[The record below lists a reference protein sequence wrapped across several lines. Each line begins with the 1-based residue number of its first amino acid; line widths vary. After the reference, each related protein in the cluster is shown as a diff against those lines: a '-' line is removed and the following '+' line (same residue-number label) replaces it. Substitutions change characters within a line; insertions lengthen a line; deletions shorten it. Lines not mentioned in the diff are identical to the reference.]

1 MNTVKQGGGV
11 NNIDWM
17 KTLGMFFIIW
27 GHLSP
32 EYIKDG
38 IYIFSVPSFFIISG
52 FLFKPS
58 EWRLF
63 LSKNKKGLIV
73 PYFLLTSSV
82 ILFFALV
89 KIFFGSFDA
98 LYFPQSFLC
107 MLIGDQNGLGNGAGC
122 QAMWFVYTLFLT
134 KVIANATYDKWWLR
148 VFICI
153 ASLTAVVYMKAKDIQ
168 IYSSF
173 TNVLLAYPF
182 FEFGCAVSH
191 RYMKKLEELPS
202 LMNRTEIIF
211 LLLLGF
217 ACLYVMGYYNGMVQ
231 MYNADYGNSIIL
243 CLIGGVFGTILLAF
257 VGILFNGID
266 VCDIIAIHSKG
277 TIITL
282 AWQIVFLFTIEQISL
297 KYNIAH
303 LHSVSFSFL
312 LALCI
317 FIAFVPIIKFVNKRL
332 PILVGYRD
340 RIPK

>member
-1 MNTVKQGGGV
+1 
-11 NNIDWM
+11 
-17 KTLGMFFIIW
+17 MFFIIW

-32 EYIKDG
+32 EYIKDC
-38 IYIFSVPSFFIISG
+38 IYMFSVPSFFIISG
-52 FLFKPS
+52 FLFKPL

-63 LSKNKKGLIV
+63 LSKNIKGLIV
-73 PYFLLTSSV
+73 PYLLLASSV
-82 ILFFALV
+82 IFFFALV
-89 KIFFGSFDA
+89 KLFFGSFDA

-107 MLIGDQNGLGNGAGC
+107 MLIGDQNGLGNGVGC
-122 QAMWFVYTLFLT
+122 QAMWFVYTLFIT

-153 ASLTAVVYMKAKDIQ
+153 ASLAAVVYMKAKGIQ
-168 IYSSF
+168 VYSSF

-182 FEFGCAVSH
+182 FEFGFAVSH
-191 RYMKKLEELPS
+191 RYIAKLEDLPS
-202 LMNRTEIIF
+202 LMNSRTPIIF

-217 ACLYVMGYYNGMVQ
+217 ACLYVMGLYNGMVQ

-243 CLIGGVFGTILLAF
+243 CLLGGVLGTILLAF

-282 AWQIVFLFTIEQISL
+282 AWQIFFLFIIEQIAS
-297 KYNIAH
+297 KFNIVH

-317 FIAFVPIIKFVNKRL
+317 FMAFVPIIRFVNRRL
-332 PILVGYRD
+332 PILVGYRG
-340 RIPK
+340 RTPK